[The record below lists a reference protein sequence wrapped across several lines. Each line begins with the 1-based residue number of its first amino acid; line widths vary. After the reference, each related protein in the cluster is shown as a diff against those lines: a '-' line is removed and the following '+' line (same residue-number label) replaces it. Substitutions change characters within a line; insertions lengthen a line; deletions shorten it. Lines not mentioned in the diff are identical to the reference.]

1 MGVFGP
7 PSSFWSTVLY
17 PFLFMFPVATSG
29 AVYSFGFTLFGV
41 AGLFVAILVGV
52 FATRLM
58 IRSATRFR
66 FLRKP
71 WLLGGKRHDKTV

>member
-1 MGVFGP
+1 
-7 PSSFWSTVLY
+7 
-17 PFLFMFPVATSG
+17 MFPVSTSG
-29 AVYSFGFTLFGV
+29 EVYSFGFTLF
-41 AGLFVAILVGV
+41 AGIVFNFIVGV